1 MKQFLPGW
9 HTPDVSPSAAPK
21 AGGESDEVLM
31 ERLRQG
37 DVRAFDA
44 LFERHAD
51 AIHRFLTLRLGDAAR
66 AEDLTQE
73 TFLSVIRARGRYL
86 VGRSFRQWLYAIA
99 SNAARHE
106 LRTLRREG
114 ARLHQLAVSWPVAAS
129 SDAVAERA
137 VREAL
142 ALLTDAQREV
152 IVLHAYAGMTFAEIA
167 EVLAC
172 GCVAVRV
179 RAHRGYRR
187 LRELLGHVEGKR

>member
-1 MKQFLPGW
+1 MLC
-9 HTPDVSPSAAPK
+9 
-21 AGGESDEVLM
+21 
-31 ERLRQG
+31 R
-37 DVRAFDA
+37 
-44 LFERHAD
+44 
-51 AIHRFLTLRLGDAAR
+51 
-66 AEDLTQE
+66 
-73 TFLSVIRARGRYL
+73 IRSG
-86 VGRSFRQWLYAIA
+86 IA